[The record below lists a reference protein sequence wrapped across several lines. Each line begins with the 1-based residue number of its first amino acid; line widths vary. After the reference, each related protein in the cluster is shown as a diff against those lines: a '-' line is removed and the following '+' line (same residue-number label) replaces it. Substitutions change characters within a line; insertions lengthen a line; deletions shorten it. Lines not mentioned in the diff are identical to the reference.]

1 VTYHVGAAV
10 VNPPTN
16 PLIPEWPELIIGAIA
31 FLIVFAVLGKVLL
44 PRIQKTLAERTD
56 AIEGGLKRAD
66 DAQAEAQ
73 QVLDQYRQQLAD
85 ARQEASR
92 LREQAQEQGAAIIA
106 DMREVAQTE
115 ARRIIDSAH
124 QQIETERMLALQA
137 LRTDVGAMAV
147 DLASRVV
154 GESLEDVAR
163 QRRIVERFIEGLEQP
178 DADEARPDADE
189 ARPDADEARST
200 T

>member
-1 VTYHVGAAV
+1 MIYHVEAAAV
-10 VNPPTN
+10 VPPAN
-16 PLIPEWPELIIGAIA
+16 PLVPAWPELIIGTIS

-44 PRIQKTLAERTD
+44 PRIQKTLADRTN
-56 AIEGGLKRAD
+56 AIEGGLKRAE

-73 QVLDQYRQQLAD
+73 QVLDQYRQQLAN
-85 ARQEASR
+85 ARQEAAR

-124 QQIETERMLALQA
+124 QQIETDRMLALQA

-178 DADEARPDADE
+178 DGARPDADQ
-189 ARPDADEARST
+189 ART
-200 T
+200 TT

>member
-1 VTYHVGAAV
+1 MISHAQAAAV
-10 VNPPTN
+10 VPPAN
-16 PLIPEWPELIIGAIA
+16 PLVPAWPELIIGTIS

-56 AIEGGLKRAD
+56 AIEGGLKRAE

-85 ARQEASR
+85 ARQEAAR

-115 ARRIIDSAH
+115 ARRIIDAAH
-124 QQIETERMLALQA
+124 QQIETDRMLALQA

-178 DADEARPDADE
+178 DADGARPDT
-189 ARPDADEARST
+189 DEARST

>member
-1 VTYHVGAAV
+1 VRYLAADVVTP
-10 VNPPTN
+10 NTN
-16 PLIPEWPELIIGAIA
+16 PLIPALPELIIGAIA
-31 FLIVFAVLGKVLL
+31 FLIVFAVLGKILL

-56 AIEGGLKRAD
+56 AIEGGLKRAE

-85 ARQEASR
+85 ARQEAAR

-115 ARRIIDSAH
+115 ARRIIDAAH
-124 QQIETERMLALQA
+124 QQIETDRMLALQA
-137 LRTDVGAMAV
+137 LRTDVGALAV
-147 DLASRVV
+147 DLAGRVV

-178 DADEARPDADE
+178 DADQ
-189 ARPDADEARST
+189 ARSAT
-200 T
+200 

>member
-1 VTYHVGAAV
+1 VIYHVQAAAV
-10 VNPPTN
+10 VPPAN
-16 PLIPEWPELIIGAIA
+16 PLVPAWPELIIGTIS

-44 PRIQKTLAERTD
+44 PRIQKTLADRTN
-56 AIEGGLKRAD
+56 AIEGGLKRAE

-85 ARQEASR
+85 ARQEAAR

-124 QQIETERMLALQA
+124 QQIETDRMLALQA

-147 DLASRVV
+147 DLASPVEEYSV
-154 GESLEDVAR
+154 TDFAR
-163 QRRIVERFIEGLEQP
+163 HGRIDLRIYDRDDQQDRDWR
-178 DADEARPDADE
+178 DAHLRTL
-189 ARPDADEARST
+189 RQS
-200 T
+200 

>member
-1 VTYHVGAAV
+1 MIYHVEAAAV
-10 VNPPTN
+10 VPPAN
-16 PLIPEWPELIIGAIA
+16 PLVPAWPELIIGTIS

-44 PRIQKTLAERTD
+44 PRIQKTLADRTN
-56 AIEGGLKRAD
+56 AIEGGLKRAED
-66 DAQAEAQ
+66 TQAEAQ

-85 ARQEASR
+85 ARQEAAR

-124 QQIETERMLALQA
+124 QQIETDRMLALQA

-163 QRRIVERFIEGLEQP
+163 QRRIVDRFIEGLDQP
-178 DADEARPDADE
+178 DADGAS
-189 ARPDADEARST
+189 PDADEARSAT
-200 T
+200 

>member
-1 VTYHVGAAV
+1 VKYHVGAAV
-10 VNPPTN
+10 VVPPAN
-16 PLIPEWPELIIGAIA
+16 PLIPEWPELIIGFVA

-44 PRIQKTLAERTD
+44 PRIQKTLAERAD
-56 AIEGGLKRAD
+56 AIEGGLHRAEE
-66 DAQAEAQ
+66 AQAEANE
-73 QVLDQYRQQLAD
+73 VLQRYREQLAE

-124 QQIETERMLALQA
+124 QQIETDRMLALQA

-163 QRRIVERFIEGLEQP
+163 QRRIVDRFIEGLDQP
-178 DADEARPDADE
+178 DADGASPDADQ
-189 ARPDADEARST
+189 ART
-200 T
+200 TT

>member
-1 VTYHVGAAV
+1 MIYHVEAAAV
-10 VNPPTN
+10 VPPAN
-16 PLIPEWPELIIGAIA
+16 PLVPAWPELIIGTIS

-44 PRIQKTLAERTD
+44 PRIQKTLADRTN
-56 AIEGGLKRAD
+56 AIEGGLKRAED
-66 DAQAEAQ
+66 TQAEAQ

-85 ARQEASR
+85 ARQEAAR

-124 QQIETERMLALQA
+124 QQIETDRMLALQA

-163 QRRIVERFIEGLEQP
+163 QRRIVDRFIADLDQP
-178 DADEARPDADE
+178 GADA

>member
-1 VTYHVGAAV
+1 VIYHVEAAAV
-10 VNPPTN
+10 VPPAN
-16 PLIPEWPELIIGAIA
+16 PLVPAWPELIIGTIS

-44 PRIQKTLAERTD
+44 PRIQKTLADRTN
-56 AIEGGLKRAD
+56 AIEGGLKRAEET
-66 DAQAEAQ
+66 QAEAQ
-73 QVLDQYRQQLAD
+73 QVLDTYRQQLAD
-85 ARQEASR
+85 ARQEAAR

-124 QQIETERMLALQA
+124 QQIETDRMLALQA

-163 QRRIVERFIEGLEQP
+163 QRRIVDRFIEGLDQP
-178 DADEARPDADE
+178 DTDGAS
-189 ARPDADEARST
+189 PDADEARSAT
-200 T
+200 

>member
-1 VTYHVGAAV
+1 MIYHVEAAAV
-10 VNPPTN
+10 VPPAN
-16 PLIPEWPELIIGAIA
+16 PLVPAWPELIIGTIA

-44 PRIQKTLAERTD
+44 PRIQKTLADRTD
-56 AIEGGLKRAD
+56 AIEGGLKRAE
-66 DAQAEAQ
+66 DAQTEAQ

-85 ARQEASR
+85 ARQEAAR

-115 ARRIIDSAH
+115 ARRIIDAAH
-124 QQIETERMLALQA
+124 QQIATDQMLAMQA

-178 DADEARPDADE
+178 DADQ
-189 ARPDADEARST
+189 ARSAT
-200 T
+200 

>member
-1 VTYHVGAAV
+1 MIYHVEAAAV
-10 VNPPTN
+10 VPPAN
-16 PLIPEWPELIIGAIA
+16 PLVPAWPELIIGTIS

-44 PRIQKTLAERTD
+44 PRIQKTLADRTD
-56 AIEGGLKRAD
+56 AIEGGLKRAED
-66 DAQAEAQ
+66 SQAEAQ

-85 ARQEASR
+85 ARQEAAR

-124 QQIETERMLALQA
+124 QQIETDRMLALQA

-163 QRRIVERFIEGLEQP
+163 QRRIVDRFIEGLDQP
-178 DADEARPDADE
+178 DADGVSPDADQ
-189 ARPDADEARST
+189 ART
-200 T
+200 TT

>member
-1 VTYHVGAAV
+1 VRYLAADVVTP
-10 VNPPTN
+10 NTN
-16 PLIPEWPELIIGAIA
+16 PLIPALPELIIGAIA
-31 FLIVFAVLGKVLL
+31 FLIVFAVLAKILL

-56 AIEGGLKRAD
+56 AIEGGLKRAE

-85 ARQEASR
+85 ARQEAAR

-124 QQIETERMLALQA
+124 QQIETDRMLALQA
-137 LRTDVGAMAV
+137 LRTDVGALAV
-147 DLASRVV
+147 DLAGRVV

-163 QRRIVERFIEGLEQP
+163 QHRIVERFIEGLELP
-178 DADEARPDADE
+178 EADQ
-189 ARPDADEARST
+189 ARSAT
-200 T
+200 

>member
-1 VTYHVGAAV
+1 MIYHVEAAAV
-10 VNPPTN
+10 VPPAN
-16 PLIPEWPELIIGAIA
+16 PLVPAWPELIIGTIS

-44 PRIQKTLAERTD
+44 PRIQKTLADRTN
-56 AIEGGLKRAD
+56 AIEGGLKRAEE
-66 DAQAEAQ
+66 AQAEAQ

-85 ARQEASR
+85 ARQEAAR

-124 QQIETERMLALQA
+124 QQIETDRMLALQA
-137 LRTDVGAMAV
+137 LRTDVGSMAV

-163 QRRIVERFIEGLEQP
+163 QRRIVDRFIADLDQP
-178 DADEARPDADE
+178 DADGAS
-189 ARPDADEARST
+189 PDADEARSAT
-200 T
+200 

>member
-16 PLIPEWPELIIGAIA
+16 PLVPEWPELIIGAIA
-31 FLIVFAVLGKVLL
+31 FLIVFAVLGKILL

-56 AIEGGLKRAD
+56 AIEGGLKRAE
-66 DAQAEAQ
+66 DAQTEAQ
-73 QVLDQYRQQLAD
+73 GLLDQYRQQLAE
-85 ARQEASR
+85 ARQEAAR

-115 ARRIIDSAH
+115 ARRIIDAAH
-124 QQIETERMLALQA
+124 QQIATDQMLAMQA
-137 LRTDVGAMAV
+137 LRTDVGTLAV

-178 DADEARPDADE
+178 DTDEARPDT
-189 ARPDADEARST
+189 DEARST

>member
-1 VTYHVGAAV
+1 VTYHTGAV
-10 VNPPTN
+10 VVTPPTN
-16 PLIPEWPELIIGAIA
+16 PLIPALPELIIGAIA
-31 FLIVFAVLGKVLL
+31 FLIVFAVLGKILL

-56 AIEGGLKRAD
+56 AIEGGLKRAE
-66 DAQAEAQ
+66 EAQ
-73 QVLDQYRQQLAD
+73 TEAQRVLDQYRQQLAD
-85 ARQEASR
+85 ARQEAAR

-124 QQIETERMLALQA
+124 QQIETDRMLALQA
-137 LRTDVGAMAV
+137 LRADVGAMAV

-178 DADEARPDADE
+178 DADQ
-189 ARPDADEARST
+189 ARPDADEARSAT
-200 T
+200 

>member
-1 VTYHVGAAV
+1 VIYHAEAAAV
-10 VNPPTN
+10 VPPAN
-16 PLIPEWPELIIGAIA
+16 PLVPAWPELIIGAVA

-44 PRIQKTLAERTD
+44 PRIQATMAERTD
-56 AIEGGLKRAD
+56 AIEGGLRRAEE
-66 DAQAEAQ
+66 AQAEAQ
-73 QVLDQYRQQLAD
+73 RVLDQYRQQLAE
-85 ARQEASR
+85 ARQEAAR

-124 QQIETERMLALQA
+124 QQIETDRMLALQA

-147 DLASRVV
+147 DLAGRVV

-178 DADEARPDADE
+178 DADQ
-189 ARPDADEARST
+189 ARSAT
-200 T
+200 

>member
-1 VTYHVGAAV
+1 VIYHVEAAAV
-10 VNPPTN
+10 VPPAN
-16 PLIPEWPELIIGAIA
+16 PLVPAWPELIIGTIS

-44 PRIQKTLAERTD
+44 PRIQKTLADRTN
-56 AIEGGLKRAD
+56 AIEGGLKRAEE
-66 DAQAEAQ
+66 AQAEAQ

-85 ARQEASR
+85 ARQEAAR

-115 ARRIIDSAH
+115 ARRIIDAAH
-124 QQIETERMLALQA
+124 QQIETDRMLALQA

-178 DADEARPDADE
+178 EADQAS
-189 ARPDADEARST
+189 PDADEARST

>member
-1 VTYHVGAAV
+1 VKYHIGAAV
-10 VNPPTN
+10 VTPPSD

-31 FLIVFAVLGKVLL
+31 FLIVFAVLGRVLL

-56 AIEGGLKRAD
+56 AIEGGIHRAEE
-66 DAQAEAQ
+66 AQAEAER
-73 QVLDQYRQQLAD
+73 VLQQYRQQLAE

-92 LREQAQEQGAAIIA
+92 LREQAQEQGAQIIA

-115 ARRIIDSAH
+115 ARRIIDAAH
-124 QQIETERMLALQA
+124 TQIETERMLALQA

-147 DLASRVV
+147 DLAGRVV

-163 QRRIVERFIEGLEQP
+163 QHRIVERFIEDLEQP
-178 DADEARPDADE
+178 QADEAR
-189 ARPDADEARST
+189 T
-200 T
+200 TT

>member
-1 VTYHVGAAV
+1 MTYHIGAAV
-10 VNPPTN
+10 VTPPSD
-16 PLIPEWPELIIGAIA
+16 PLLPEWPELVIGAIA

-56 AIEGGLKRAD
+56 AIEGGLRRAE
-66 DAQAEAQ
+66 DAQDEAQ
-73 QVLDQYRQQLAD
+73 QVLDQYRKQLAE
-85 ARQEASR
+85 ARQEAAR

-124 QQIETERMLALQA
+124 QQIETDRMLALQA
-137 LRTDVGAMAV
+137 LRTDVGTLAV
-147 DLASRVV
+147 DLAGRVV

-163 QRRIVERFIEGLEQP
+163 QHRIVERFIEDLEQP
-178 DADEARPDADE
+178 QADQAR
-189 ARPDADEARST
+189 T
-200 T
+200 TT

>member
-1 VTYHVGAAV
+1 MIYHVEAAAV
-10 VNPPTN
+10 VPPAN
-16 PLIPEWPELIIGAIA
+16 PLVPAWPELIIGTIA

-44 PRIQKTLAERTD
+44 PRIQKTLADRTN
-56 AIEGGLKRAD
+56 AIEGGLKRAE

-73 QVLDQYRQQLAD
+73 QVLDQYRQQLAE
-85 ARQEASR
+85 ARQEAAR

-115 ARRIIDSAH
+115 ARRIIDAAH
-124 QQIETERMLALQA
+124 QQIATDQMLAMQA

-163 QRRIVERFIEGLEQP
+163 QRRIVDRFIEGLDQP
-178 DADEARPDADE
+178 DADGASPDADQ
-189 ARPDADEARST
+189 ART
-200 T
+200 TT

>member
-1 VTYHVGAAV
+1 V
-10 VNPPTN
+10 
-16 PLIPEWPELIIGAIA
+16 
-31 FLIVFAVLGKVLL
+31 
-44 PRIQKTLAERTD
+44 
-56 AIEGGLKRAD
+56 IEGGIKRAEE
-66 DAQAEAQ
+66 AQAEAQ
-73 QVLDQYRQQLAD
+73 RVLDQYRQQLAD
-85 ARQEASR
+85 ARQEAAR

-124 QQIETERMLALQA
+124 QQIETDRMLALQA

-163 QRRIVERFIEGLEQP
+163 QRRIVDRFIADLDQP
-178 DADEARPDADE
+178 DAGQARPDAGQ
-189 ARPDADEARST
+189 ARPDADEARSST
-200 T
+200 

>member
-154 GESLEDVAR
+154 GESLEDEAR
-163 QRRIVERFIEGLEQP
+163 QQRTVDRFLAQLEEQSGSSSGVKAAP
-178 DADEARPDADE
+178 
-189 ARPDADEARST
+189 
-200 T
+200 

>member
-1 VTYHVGAAV
+1 MTYHVGAAV

-16 PLIPEWPELIIGAIA
+16 PLIPEWPELIIGAVA
-31 FLIVFAVLGKVLL
+31 FLIVFAVLGKILL

-56 AIEGGLKRAD
+56 AIEGGLKRAE

-85 ARQEASR
+85 ARQEAAR

-115 ARRIIDSAH
+115 ARRIIDAAH
-124 QQIETERMLALQA
+124 QQIATDQMLAMQA

-178 DADEARPDADE
+178 AADGATPDADQ
-189 ARPDADEARST
+189 ARSAT
-200 T
+200 

>member
-1 VTYHVGAAV
+1 MTYHVGAVV
-10 VNPPTN
+10 VNPPAN
-16 PLIPEWPELIIGAIA
+16 PLIPEWPELIIGALA

-56 AIEGGLKRAD
+56 AIEGGLERAKE
-66 DAQAEAQ
+66 AQAEAD
-73 QVLDQYRQQLAD
+73 QVLQQYRQQLAE

-106 DMREVAQTE
+106 DMREVAQSE
-115 ARRIIDSAH
+115 ARRIMDAAH
-124 QQIETERMLALQA
+124 AQIETDRMLAMQG

-147 DLASRVV
+147 DLAGRVV

-163 QRRIVERFIEGLEQP
+163 QRRIVERFIEDLEQP
-178 DADEARPDADE
+178 Q
-189 ARPDADEARST
+189 ADEARSAT
-200 T
+200 

>member
-1 VTYHVGAAV
+1 VIYHAEAAAV
-10 VNPPTN
+10 VPPAN
-16 PLIPEWPELIIGAIA
+16 PLVPAWPELIIGAVA

-56 AIEGGLKRAD
+56 AIEGGLKRAED
-66 DAQAEAQ
+66 TQAEAQ

-85 ARQEASR
+85 ARQEAAR

-124 QQIETERMLALQA
+124 QQIETDRMLALQA
-137 LRTDVGAMAV
+137 LRADVGTMAV
-147 DLASRVV
+147 DLAGRVV

-178 DADEARPDADE
+178 DGASPEADQAR
-189 ARPDADEARST
+189 T
-200 T
+200 TT

>member
-1 VTYHVGAAV
+1 VTYHTGAV
-10 VNPPTN
+10 VVTPPTN
-16 PLIPEWPELIIGAIA
+16 PLIPALPELIIGAIA
-31 FLIVFAVLGKVLL
+31 FLIVFAVLGKILL

-56 AIEGGLKRAD
+56 AIEGGLKRAE
-66 DAQAEAQ
+66 EAQ
-73 QVLDQYRQQLAD
+73 TEAQRVLDQYRQQLAD
-85 ARQEASR
+85 ARQEAAR
-92 LREQAQEQGAAIIA
+92 LREQAQEQGAAIIV

-124 QQIETERMLALQA
+124 QQIETDRMLALQG

-178 DADEARPDADE
+178 DADQ
-189 ARPDADEARST
+189 ARSAT
-200 T
+200 

>member
-1 VTYHVGAAV
+1 VTNLAAV
-10 VNPPTN
+10 VVTPPAN
-16 PLIPEWPELIIGAIA
+16 PLIPAWPELVIGAIA

-56 AIEGGLKRAD
+56 AIEGGLERAQE
-66 DAQAEAQ
+66 AQAEAQ
-73 QVLDQYRQQLAD
+73 DVLQRYRQQLAE

-92 LREQAQEQGAAIIA
+92 LREQAQEQGAQIIA

-115 ARRIIDSAH
+115 ARRIIDTAH
-124 QQIETERMLALQA
+124 AQIETERMLALQA

-163 QRRIVERFIEGLEQP
+163 QRRIVERFIENLEQP
-178 DADEARPDADE
+178 S
-189 ARPDADEARST
+189 ADEARSAT
-200 T
+200 

>member
-1 VTYHVGAAV
+1 VIYHVEAAAV
-10 VNPPTN
+10 VPPAN
-16 PLIPEWPELIIGAIA
+16 PLVPAWPELIIGTIS

-44 PRIQKTLAERTD
+44 PRIQKTLADRTN
-56 AIEGGLKRAD
+56 AIEGGLKRAED
-66 DAQAEAQ
+66 TQAEAQ
-73 QVLDQYRQQLAD
+73 KVLDQYRQQLAD
-85 ARQEASR
+85 ARQEAAR

-124 QQIETERMLALQA
+124 QQIETDRMLALQA

-163 QRRIVERFIEGLEQP
+163 QRRIVDRFIADLDQP
-178 DADEARPDADE
+178 DADG

>member
-1 VTYHVGAAV
+1 VIYHVEAAAV
-10 VNPPTN
+10 VPPAN
-16 PLIPEWPELIIGAIA
+16 PLVPAWPELIIGTIS

-44 PRIQKTLAERTD
+44 PRIQKTLADRTN
-56 AIEGGLKRAD
+56 AIEGGLKRAED
-66 DAQAEAQ
+66 TQAEAQ
-73 QVLDQYRQQLAD
+73 EVLDQYRQQLAD
-85 ARQEASR
+85 ARQEAAR

-124 QQIETERMLALQA
+124 QQIETDRMLALQA

-163 QRRIVERFIEGLEQP
+163 QRRIVDRFIEGLDQP
-178 DADEARPDADE
+178 DADGAS
-189 ARPDADEARST
+189 PDADEARST

>member
-1 VTYHVGAAV
+1 MTYHVGAAV

-16 PLIPEWPELIIGAIA
+16 PLIPEWPELIIGAVA
-31 FLIVFAVLGKVLL
+31 FLIVFAVLGKILL

-56 AIEGGLKRAD
+56 AIEGGLKRAE

-85 ARQEASR
+85 ARQEAAR

-115 ARRIIDSAH
+115 ARRIIDAAH
-124 QQIETERMLALQA
+124 QQIATDQMLAMQA

-154 GESLEDVAR
+154 GESLADVAR

-178 DADEARPDADE
+178 AADQATPDADQ
-189 ARPDADEARST
+189 ARSAT
-200 T
+200 

>member
-1 VTYHVGAAV
+1 MIYHAVAAAV
-10 VNPPTN
+10 VPAAN
-16 PLIPEWPELIIGAIA
+16 PLVPAWPELIIGTIS

-44 PRIQKTLAERTD
+44 PRIQKTLADRTN
-56 AIEGGLKRAD
+56 AIEGGIKRAEE
-66 DAQAEAQ
+66 AQAEAQ

-85 ARQEASR
+85 ARQEAAR

-124 QQIETERMLALQA
+124 QQIETDRMLALQA

-163 QRRIVERFIEGLEQP
+163 QRRIVDRFIQGLDQP
-178 DADEARPDADE
+178 DADEAS
-189 ARPDADEARST
+189 PDADEARST